1 MKKMEK
7 DLVCCCVHLIC
18 INVCKLYEIILVR
31 NIETIEK
38 GKGSLFD
45 PKGWYHKDEGK
56 EVYLLALLSHYRW
69 HCRKGGK
76 TKEPQGV

>member
-45 PKGWYHKDEGK
+45 PKG
-56 EVYLLALLSHYRW
+56 
-69 HCRKGGK
+69 
-76 TKEPQGV
+76 